1 MIRLAFAFLLSLCVS
16 AQAQLSGG
24 VGGFPGPGTVHSIS
38 GCTPGSEATTF
49 LARTSGLSGTE
60 TTAYCNL
67 INGLVAD
74 SLWTKLDALYIF
86 ATKDTTTANLNLKS
100 TSFGLTQTGSI
111 TFAADQGYTG
121 DASTGHFDT
130 GFTPSTAGGNY
141 TQNAASFGT
150 YILTSRTTG
159 QNYAEMGTQNNP
171 AGTAAAD
178 LYPWF
183 TDNNLYGEIN
193 ANGAGVAA
201 PANVQ
206 GMYVVSRTASNALA
220 VYRNGSSFTTA
231 STASVANPNQT
242 FYIMA
247 THGGP
252 GTVVSRSGDKL
263 SAAFIGGAMNST
275 EAGNLSTRINAYM
288 TALGINVY

>member
-1 MIRLAFAFLLSLCVS
+1 MRRIGLALSISLLLIGGAL
-16 AQAQLSGG
+16 AQGG
-24 VGGFPGPGTVHSIS
+24 MGPGPGMVHSTGG
-38 GCTPGSEATTF
+38 GCSPGTEASTF

-60 TTAYCNL
+60 TDAYCNL

-100 TSFGLTQTGSI
+100 TSFGLTQTGTV
-111 TFAADQGYTG
+111 TFTADQGYTG
-121 DASTGHFDT
+121 DASTGNLNT

-141 TQNAASFGT
+141 ALNAASFGV
-150 YILTSRTTG
+150 YALTSRTTG
-159 QNYAEMGTQNNP
+159 QNYAQMGTNTVGL
-171 AGTAAAD
+171 GTSASD

-193 ANGAGVAA
+193 ANGGGVAA
-201 PANVQ
+201 PANAQ
-206 GMYVVSRTASNALA
+206 GMYAVTRTASNALA

-231 STASVANPNQT
+231 ATTSVALPDQT
-242 FYIMA
+242 FFILA
-247 THGGP
+247 AHGGSNT
-252 GTVVSRSGDKL
+252 TVGRSGDKL
-263 SAAFIGGAMNST
+263 SAAFIGGSLNGT